1 MAKTLETAVRL
12 MTGAL
17 LMLEL
22 ALVTACSLQPSPA
35 APTPAWAATAT
46 VQLIETATLP
56 IAAPDTVAPPPPTE
70 TPQVALTPEEI
81 DPYIEIG
88 AAHSDLQVGE
98 QITVTGKPI
107 QLGLPYYYLYLRD
120 EGVQDAP
127 FLAQVTYENQFT
139 AGEGASQVLELVS
152 VQADMSQVVIVLRAK
167 APGMTTLSIQ
177 ATGEVRLQDGAYSM
191 SGMAAGDILISV
203 RP

>member
-1 MAKTLETAVRL
+1 MAKGLDTALRL
-12 MTGAL
+12 ATWAL

-22 ALVTACSLQPSPA
+22 ALATACSLSPMPATPVPASTA
-35 APTPAWAATAT
+35 AETA
-46 VQLIETATLP
+46 QFIETATLP
-56 IAAPDTVAPPPPTE
+56 VVAPDTATPPPPTE
-70 TPQVALTPEEI
+70 TPQVTLAPEEV

-88 AAHSDLQVGE
+88 AAQSELRVGE
-98 QITVTGKPI
+98 VITVTGKPI

-139 AGEGASQVLELVS
+139 AGEGISQVLELVS
-152 VQADMSQVVIVLRAK
+152 ARADMSQVVIVLRAK

-191 SGMAAGDILISV
+191 NGMAAGDILISV